1 MLPARDVVVT
11 VPISEYIGNA
21 CNVLDV
27 AALSRQED
35 WEEPKGPRRARPQ
48 RRPHVRQ
55 LAPR

>member
-1 MLPARDVVVT
+1 MVVT

-35 WEEPKGPRRARPQ
+35 WEEPKGRVTP
-48 RRPHVRQ
+48 VRGGD
-55 LAPR
+55 PTFTS

>member
-1 MLPARDVVVT
+1 VVVT